1 MTFRHPVLQFTAR
14 RLLAAALVV
23 LAVSALTFSFIHLAP
38 GGPEQTI
45 AGRFATP
52 EQLEGIRDSYGL
64 DDPLPAQY
72 ADYLVHA
79 VRLDFGNSISTREP
93 VVTAMQDRLGVTAP
107 LILGSFVL
115 ICILGTGLGTLAAYR
130 KGSGLDRFLVGVAVT
145 GASAPAF
152 ATAIILVFVFGVQL
166 GWFPTFGDG
175 EGLADRA
182 RHLVLPVIALTLVG
196 VASMLK
202 ITRARVAQVLQEDHV
217 TFARARGLRPSYI
230 VGRSVLRNAGIQVV
244 TQSGVIL
251 LALVAGGVLVEV
263 TFGLNG
269 VGALFIKAIEARDI
283 PVIQAVSLLITLF
296 IVLVNLAVDL
306 LYFALDPRVRAQPA
320 GARA

>member
-1 MTFRHPVLQFTAR
+1 MSPRAVAGFTAR
-14 RLLAAALVV
+14 RLLAAAVVV
-23 LAVSALTFSFIHLAP
+23 LAVSALTFAFIHLAP

-52 EQLEGIRDSYGL
+52 EQLQAIRDSYGL
-64 DDPLPAQY
+64 DEPLPSQY
-72 ADYLVHA
+72 ADYVVHA
-79 VRLDFGNSISTREP
+79 ARFDFGDSISTREP
-93 VVTAMQDRLGVTAP
+93 VVTAIQDRMGVTAP
-107 LILGSFVL
+107 LVLCSFVL
-115 ICILGTGLGTLAAYR
+115 ICLLGTALGTLAAYR
-130 KGSGLDRFLVGVAVT
+130 RGSALDRFLVGVAVT

-182 RHLVLPVIALTLVG
+182 RHLALPVVALTLVG

-202 ITRARVAQVLQEDHV
+202 ITRARVADVLQDDHV
-217 TFARARGLRPSYI
+217 TFAQARGLRRRYVI
-230 VGRSVLRNAGIQVV
+230 GHAVLRNAGIQVV

-283 PVIQAVSLLITLF
+283 PVIQAVSLLITVF

-306 LYFALDPRVRAQPA
+306 LYFALDPRVRARPA
-320 GARA
+320 GARS